1 MVSATADVDELV
13 TARTRSPA
21 KLNLYLELLGRRAD
35 GYHEIDTVMVPIDLC
50 DEIALRRRADK
61 KIVLSVDWLP
71 SRKIVARRLGL
82 PEDSEKA
89 AQLLQI
95 PENDANLVHQALAR
109 FRDQLDPSAG
119 FDCRLQKRIPAG
131 AGMGG
136 ASSNAASALLCAAKL
151 SDTPTHPA
159 QIFEIAAS
167 IGSDVPF
174 FLGFPADNRPTFAAR
189 ARGRGERLGRVPLA
203 ATLDFVT
210 VFPGESLST
219 AKVYAASQVPQL
231 PRGPT
236 QLLSALKLGDSGEIG
251 KHLFNRLQQ
260 PAQKILPR
268 IDEILDSMWRCG
280 LQACQLTG
288 SGSACFAVQH
298 TANQAQRCAARLRA
312 MLEPGAFISVA
323 SSVSVPAPVLIDH
336 C

>member
-1 MVSATADVDELV
+1 
-13 TARTRSPA
+13 
-21 KLNLYLELLGRRAD
+21 LYLELLGRRED

-50 DEIALRRRADK
+50 DELVVRRRADD

-71 SRKIVARRLGL
+71 SRKIVAQRLGL
-82 PEDSEKA
+82 RDDSDKA

-95 PENDANLVHQALAR
+95 PESEANLVHQALRR
-109 FRDQLDPSAG
+109 FRDQLDPHAG
-119 FDCRLQKRIPAG
+119 FDCSLQKRIPAG

-136 ASSNAASALLCAAKL
+136 ASSNAASALLCAARL
-151 SDTPTHPA
+151 SDAPAHPS
-159 QIFEIAAS
+159 QLFEIAAS

-174 FLGFPADNRPTFAAR
+174 FLGFSGDNGHTFAAR
-189 ARGRGERLGRVPLA
+189 ARGRGERLRQVPLA
-203 ATLDFVT
+203 STLHFVII
-210 VFPGESLST
+210 FPGESLST
-219 AKVYAASQVPQL
+219 AKVYAAAQVPRL
-231 PRGPT
+231 PHAPT
-236 QLLSALKLGDSGEIG
+236 QLLAALESGHSGGLG
-251 KHLFNRLQQ
+251 KHLYNRLQQ

-298 TANQAQRCAARLRA
+298 SAHQAQRCAARLRA
-312 MLEPGAFISVA
+312 MLEPGAFVSVA
-323 SSVSVPAPVLIDH
+323 SSVSVPAPIFIDQ